1 MPESPIRK
9 IGFLA
14 DREQKIDKDFGLS
27 FNSFSRY
34 SKRKPNKNMSKVTN
48 LEKIIDEF
56 GPHLHDAP
64 IDGWSAQRNI
74 EKVVSTHCPYCGMQ
88 CGMNLLVE
96 KNHVVGVEPRYDFP
110 VNEGRLCP
118 KGVTAY
124 LQTHHPDRLLH
135 PLIKRNGNF
144 ERATWDE
151 ALDLVVSKFKEIQAK
166 NGKDAIAVYSGSSL
180 TTEKTYLVG
189 KFARVGLQTRFIDY
203 NGRLCMASA
212 AAGNNKA
219 FGVDRAA
226 NPWSDIPKAEV
237 LIIAGANC
245 AETFPIL
252 NGFLWKQRDNGGIWI
267 IIDPR
272 ETPTARQGDLHLQLK
287 PGTDVAVAN
296 GILNVLINENLLDEE
311 FIKNRTNDWEAT
323 RETALKYSPEIA
335 SEISDVPAEKIIQ
348 AARLYGRAKTG
359 MILHARG
366 IEHHSN
372 GTENVLSYINIVLAT
387 GKIGSEGRG
396 YGTIT
401 GQGNGQG
408 GREHGQ
414 KADQLPGYRSMLN
427 PEHRKYVS
435 DVWGIDES
443 EMPLAGVSAV
453 EVFEK
458 MREGEIKGLLSICS
472 NMMVSLPDTNKVRES
487 LNGLEFNVCIDFFMS
502 ESARHADVVLPGTTW
517 AEDEGT
523 TTNGEGRVIKINKAI
538 NPPGDAKEDWWILQ
552 EIARRMGR
560 GKYFQFNSPREIFD
574 ELRLASKGGKA
585 DYFGITYEKIKEQD
599 GVFWGCPTLEHKGT
613 PRLFE
618 EKFAHDDGKAKFHPI
633 EYKGAAEKPDDEFPL
648 IYTTGRIVHQYLSGN
663 QTRRIGFLVQ
673 QCPEPYVEIHP
684 ETALKYKINDG
695 ERVKV
700 ISRRGEGIFPA
711 LVVKT
716 IRPDT
721 IFIPYH
727 WGDEKA
733 ANLLTNAAL
742 DPTSRIPEY
751 KACAARIE
759 KIHSRE
765 LPILGE
771 IRKGMSQSEVQ
782 KGK

>member
-1 MPESPIRK
+1 
-9 IGFLA
+9 
-14 DREQKIDKDFGLS
+14 
-27 FNSFSRY
+27 
-34 SKRKPNKNMSKVTN
+34 MSKVEH
-48 LEKIIDEF
+48 LESIIDRF

-64 IDGWSAQRNI
+64 FEGWQADRKID
-74 EKVVSTHCPYCGMQ
+74 KVVPTHCPYCGMQ

-96 KNHVVGVEPRYDFP
+96 KNHVVGLEPRYDFP

-124 LQTHHPDRLLH
+124 LQTHHPDRLLY

-144 ERATWDE
+144 ERASWDE
-151 ALDLVVSKFKEIQAK
+151 ALDLIVGKFKDLQEK
-166 NGKDAIAVYSGSSL
+166 YGKDAIAVYSGSSL

-189 KFARVGLQTRFIDY
+189 KFARVALGTRYIDY

-219 FGVDRAA
+219 FGIDRAA
-226 NPWSDIPKAEV
+226 NPWSDIPFAEV

-245 AETFPIL
+245 AETFPII
-252 NGFLWKQRDNGGIWI
+252 NGFLWKQRDNGGRWI
-267 IIDPR
+267 VIDPR
-272 ETPTARQGDLHLQLK
+272 ETPTARQGDIHLQLR
-287 PGTDVAVAN
+287 PGTDVAVT
-296 GILNVLINENLLDEE
+296 GGMLNVLINENLIDQKFIDE
-311 FIKNRTNDWEAT
+311 RTNDWQAT
-323 RETALKYSPEIA
+323 REAALKYTPAIA
-335 SEISDVPAEKIIQ
+335 SDISGVPVEKIVQ

-359 MILHARG
+359 MVMHARG

-372 GTENVLSYINIVLAT
+372 GTENVLSYINLVLAT
-387 GKIGSEGRG
+387 GNIGSQGRG

-427 PEHRKYVS
+427 PEHRKHIAEL
-435 DVWGIDES
+435 WGIDES
-443 EMPLAGVSAV
+443 ELPEAGVSAV
-453 EVFEK
+453 EMFEK
-458 MREGEIKGLLSICS
+458 MGSGEIKGLLSICS
-472 NMMVSLPDTNKVRES
+472 NMMVSLPDTNRVRKS
-487 LNGLEFNVCIDFFMS
+487 LETLDFNVNIDFFMS
-502 ESARHADVVLPGTTW
+502 EASRYADVVLPGTTW

-523 TTNGEGRVIKINKAI
+523 TTSGEGRVIKINQAI
-538 NPPGDAKEDWWILQ
+538 DPPGEARRDWETLQ
-552 EIARRMGR
+552 DIAHRMGR
-560 GKYFQFNSPREIFD
+560 GEYFQFKEPREIFD

-585 DYFGITYEKIKEQD
+585 DYYGITYEKIDAQD
-599 GVFWGCPTLEHKGT
+599 GVFWPCPTEESTGT

-618 EKFAHDDGKAKFHPI
+618 ERFAHEDGQAKFHPI
-633 EYKGAAEKPDDEFPL
+633 EYKGAEEKPDDEYPL
-648 IYTTGRIVHQYLSGN
+648 IFTSGRIVHQYLSGN

-673 QCPEPYVEIHP
+673 QCPEPFVEIHP
-684 ETALKYKINDG
+684 ETAMKYKINDG
-695 ERVKV
+695 ERIKV

-727 WGDEKA
+727 WGEQLA
-733 ANLLTNAAL
+733 ANQITNAAL
-742 DPTSRIPEY
+742 DPTSKIPEF

-759 KIHSRE
+759 KVHSRE
-765 LPILGE
+765 LPILGKG
-771 IRKGMSQSEVQ
+771 RKGTSLSEAQ
-782 KGK
+782 RGK

>member
-1 MPESPIRK
+1 
-9 IGFLA
+9 
-14 DREQKIDKDFGLS
+14 
-27 FNSFSRY
+27 
-34 SKRKPNKNMSKVTN
+34 MSKVEN
-48 LEKIIDEF
+48 LASIIDRF
-56 GPHLHDAP
+56 GPHLHDEP
-64 IDGWSAQRNI
+64 IGGWSAERKI
-74 EKVVSTHCPYCGMQ
+74 DKIVPTHCPYCGMQ

-124 LQTHHPDRLLH
+124 LQTHHPDRLEY

-144 ERATWDE
+144 ERASWDE
-151 ALDLVVSKFKEIQAK
+151 ALDLIVSKFKGLQEK
-166 NGKDAIAVYSGSSL
+166 YGKDSIAVYSGSSL

-189 KFARVGLQTRFIDY
+189 KFARLGLQTRYIDY

-212 AAGNNKA
+212 AGGNNKA
-219 FGVDRAA
+219 FGIDRAA
-226 NPWSDIPKAEV
+226 NPWSDIPYAEV

-252 NGFLWKQRDNGGIWI
+252 NGFLWKQRDNGGVWI
-267 IIDPR
+267 VIDPR

-296 GILNVLINENLLDEE
+296 GILNVLITENLIDQA
-311 FIKNRTNDWEAT
+311 FIDSRTNDWEAT
-323 RETALKYSPEIA
+323 RTAALNYPPDVA
-335 SEISDVPAEKIIQ
+335 SEISGVPAEKIIQ

-359 MILHARG
+359 MIMHARG

-372 GTENVLSYINIVLAT
+372 GTENVLSYINIALAT

-427 PEHRKYVS
+427 PEHRKYIAE
-435 DVWGIDES
+435 VWGIDES
-443 EMPLAGVSAV
+443 EMPEPGVSAV
-453 EVFEK
+453 ELFNK

-472 NMMVSLPDTNKVRES
+472 NMMVSLPDTNQVRKS
-487 LNGLEFNVCIDFFMS
+487 LEGLEFNVCIDFFLS
-502 ESARHADVVLPGTTW
+502 ESARYADVVLPGTTW
-517 AEDEGT
+517 SEDEGT
-523 TTNGEGRVIKINKAI
+523 TTSGEGRVIKINKAI
-538 NPPGDAKEDWWILQ
+538 DPPGEARQDWRILQ
-552 EIARRMGR
+552 EIAVRMGR
-560 GKYFQFNSPREIFD
+560 GKYFQFESPRAIFD
-574 ELRLASKGGKA
+574 ELRVASKGGKA
-585 DYFGITYEKIKEQD
+585 DYFGITYEKIDKQD
-599 GVFWGCPTLEHKGT
+599 GVFWPCPTEESTGT

-618 EKFAHDDGKAKFHPI
+618 ERFAHDDGKAKFHAI
-633 EYKGAAEKPDDEFPL
+633 EYKGAAEKPDEEYPL
-648 IYTTGRIVHQYLSGN
+648 IFTSGRIVHQYLSGN

-673 QCPEPYVEIHP
+673 QCPEPFVEIHP
-684 ETALKYKINDG
+684 ETAMKYKINDG

-727 WGDEKA
+727 WGEELA
-733 ANLLTNAAL
+733 ANQITNAAL
-742 DPTSRIPEY
+742 DPTSKIPEF
-751 KACAARIE
+751 KACAARLE
-759 KIHSRE
+759 KIHTRE

-771 IRKGMSQSEVQ
+771 VRKGTSQNEVQ
-782 KGK
+782 RGK

>member
-1 MPESPIRK
+1 
-9 IGFLA
+9 
-14 DREQKIDKDFGLS
+14 
-27 FNSFSRY
+27 
-34 SKRKPNKNMSKVTN
+34 MSKVEN
-48 LEKIIDEF
+48 LASIIDRF
-56 GPHLHDAP
+56 GPHLHDEP
-64 IDGWSAQRNI
+64 IGGWSAERKI
-74 EKVVSTHCPYCGMQ
+74 DKMVPTHCPYCGMQ

-124 LQTHHPDRLLH
+124 LQTHHPDRLEY

-144 ERATWDE
+144 ERASWDE
-151 ALDLVVSKFKEIQAK
+151 ALDLIVTKFKGLQEK
-166 NGKDAIAVYSGSSL
+166 YGKDSIAVYSGSSL

-189 KFARVGLQTRFIDY
+189 KFARLGLQTRYIDY

-212 AAGNNKA
+212 AGGNNKA
-219 FGVDRAA
+219 FGIDRAA
-226 NPWSDIPKAEV
+226 NPWSDIPHAEV

-252 NGFLWKQRDNGGIWI
+252 NGFLWKQRDNGGVWI
-267 IIDPR
+267 VIDPR

-296 GILNVLINENLLDEE
+296 GILNVLINENLIDQA
-311 FIKNRTNDWEAT
+311 FIDSRTNDWEAT
-323 RETALKYSPEIA
+323 KVAALNYPPDVA
-335 SEISDVPAEKIIQ
+335 SEISGVPAEKIIQ

-359 MILHARG
+359 MIMHARG

-372 GTENVLSYINIVLAT
+372 GTENVLSYINIALAT

-427 PEHRKYVS
+427 PEHRKYIAE
-435 DVWGIDES
+435 VWGIDES
-443 EMPLAGVSAV
+443 ELPQPGVSAV
-453 EVFEK
+453 ELFNK

-472 NMMVSLPDTNKVRES
+472 NMMVSLPDTNQVRKS
-487 LNGLEFNVCIDFFMS
+487 LEGLEFNVCIDFFLS
-502 ESARHADVVLPGTTW
+502 ESARYADVVLPGTTW
-517 AEDEGT
+517 SEDEGT
-523 TTNGEGRVIKINKAI
+523 TTSGEGRVIKINKAI
-538 NPPGDAKEDWWILQ
+538 DPPGEARQDWRTLQ

-560 GKYFQFNSPREIFD
+560 GKYFQFESPREIFD
-574 ELRLASKGGKA
+574 ELRVASKGGKA
-585 DYFGITYEKIKEQD
+585 DYFGITYEKIDKQD
-599 GVFWGCPTLEHKGT
+599 GVFWPCPTEESTGT

-618 EKFAHDDGKAKFHPI
+618 ERFAHDDGKAKFHAI
-633 EYKGAAEKPDDEFPL
+633 EYKGAAELPDEEYPL
-648 IYTTGRIVHQYLSGN
+648 IFTSGRIVHQYLSGN

-673 QCPEPYVEIHP
+673 QCPEPFVEIHP
-684 ETALKYKINDG
+684 ETAMKYKINDG

-727 WGDEKA
+727 WGEELA
-733 ANLLTNAAL
+733 ANQITNAAL
-742 DPTSRIPEY
+742 DPTSKIPEF
-751 KACAARIE
+751 KACAARLE
-759 KIHSRE
+759 KIHTRE

-771 IRKGMSQSEVQ
+771 VRKGTSQNEVQ
-782 KGK
+782 RGK

>member
-1 MPESPIRK
+1 
-9 IGFLA
+9 
-14 DREQKIDKDFGLS
+14 
-27 FNSFSRY
+27 
-34 SKRKPNKNMSKVTN
+34 MSKVTN

-96 KNHVVGVEPRYDFP
+96 KNKVVGVEPRYDFP

-296 GILNVLINENLLDEE
+296 GILNVLINEKLIDEE

-372 GTENVLSYINIVLAT
+372 GTVNVLSYINIVLAT

-458 MREGEIKGLLSICS
+458 MREGEIKVLLSICS

-538 NPPGDAKEDWWILQ
+538 DPPGNAKEDWWILQ

>member
-1 MPESPIRK
+1 MALVPTTK
-9 IGFLA
+9 IT
-14 DREQKIDKDFGLS
+14 
-27 FNSFSRY
+27 
-34 SKRKPNKNMSKVTN
+34 MSKVEN
-48 LEKIIDEF
+48 LASIIDRF
-56 GPHLHDAP
+56 GPHLHDEP
-64 IDGWSAQRNI
+64 IGGWSAERKI
-74 EKVVSTHCPYCGMQ
+74 DKMVPTHCPYCGMQ
-88 CGMNLLVE
+88 CGLNLLVE

-124 LQTHHPDRLLH
+124 LQTHHPDRLEY

-144 ERATWDE
+144 ERASWDE
-151 ALDLVVSKFKEIQAK
+151 ALDLVVSKFKALQEK
-166 NGKDAIAVYSGSSL
+166 YGKDSIAVYSGSSL

-189 KFARVGLQTRFIDY
+189 KFARLGLQTRYIDY

-219 FGVDRAA
+219 FGIDRAA
-226 NPWSDIPKAEV
+226 NPWSDIPHAEV

-252 NGFLWKQRDNGGIWI
+252 NGFLWKQRDNGGVWI
-267 IIDPR
+267 VIDPR

-296 GILNVLINENLLDEE
+296 GILNVLINENLIDQA
-311 FIKNRTNDWEAT
+311 FIDSRTNDWEAAKAA
-323 RETALKYSPEIA
+323 ALNYPPDVA
-335 SEISDVPAEKIIQ
+335 SEISGVPAEKIIQ

-359 MILHARG
+359 MIMHARG

-414 KADQLPGYRSMLN
+414 KADQLPGYRSILN
-427 PEHRKYVS
+427 PEHRKYIAE
-435 DVWGIDES
+435 VWGIDES
-443 EMPLAGVSAV
+443 EMPQPGVSAV
-453 EVFEK
+453 ELFNK

-472 NMMVSLPDTNKVRES
+472 NMMVSLPDTNQVRKS
-487 LNGLEFNVCIDFFMS
+487 LEGLEFNVCIDFFLS
-502 ESARHADVVLPGTTW
+502 ESARYADVVLPGTTW
-517 AEDEGT
+517 SEDEGT
-523 TTNGEGRVIKINKAI
+523 TTSGEGRVIKINKAI
-538 NPPGDAKEDWWILQ
+538 DPPGEARRDWQILQ
-552 EIARRMGR
+552 EIAVRLGR
-560 GKYFQFNSPREIFD
+560 GKYFQFETPREIFD
-574 ELRLASKGGKA
+574 ELRVASKGGKA
-585 DYFGITYEKIKEQD
+585 DYFGITYEKIEKQD
-599 GVFWGCPTLEHKGT
+599 GVFWPCPTEESTGT

-618 EKFAHDDGKAKFHPI
+618 EHFAHDDGKAKFHAI
-633 EYKGAAEKPDDEFPL
+633 EYKGAAETPDEEYPL
-648 IYTTGRIVHQYLSGN
+648 IFTSGRIVHQYLSGN

-673 QCPEPYVEIHP
+673 QCPEPFVEIHP
-684 ETALKYKINDG
+684 ETAMKYKINDG

-727 WGDEKA
+727 WGEELA
-733 ANLLTNAAL
+733 ANQITNAVL
-742 DPTSRIPEY
+742 DPTSKIPEF

-759 KIHSRE
+759 KIRTRE

-771 IRKGMSQSEVQ
+771 VRKGTSQSEVQ

>member
-1 MPESPIRK
+1 
-9 IGFLA
+9 
-14 DREQKIDKDFGLS
+14 
-27 FNSFSRY
+27 
-34 SKRKPNKNMSKVTN
+34 MSKVEN
-48 LEKIIDEF
+48 VEKIIERF

-64 IDGWSAQRNI
+64 FEGWQADRVID
-74 EKVVSTHCPYCGMQ
+74 KVVDTHCPYCGMQ
-88 CGMNLLVE
+88 CGMKLLVE

-124 LQTHHPDRLLH
+124 LQTHHPDRLEY

-144 ERATWDE
+144 ERASWDE
-151 ALDLVVSKFKEIQAK
+151 AFDLIVSRFKDLQEK
-166 NGKDAIAVYSGSSL
+166 HGKDSIAVYSGSSL

-189 KFARVGLQTRFIDY
+189 KFARVGLGTRFIDY

-219 FGVDRAA
+219 FGIDRAA
-226 NPWSDIPKAEV
+226 NPWSDIPHAQV

-245 AETFPIL
+245 AETFPII

-267 IIDPR
+267 VIDPR
-272 ETPTARQGDLHLQLK
+272 ETPTARQGDIHLQLK
-287 PGTDVAVAN
+287 PGTDAAVAN
-296 GILNVLINENLLDEE
+296 GILNVLINENLIDQA
-311 FIKNRTNDWEAT
+311 FIDTRTNGWEEA
-323 RETALKYSPEIA
+323 REMALKYPPEVA
-335 SEISDVPAEKIIQ
+335 AEISGVPAEKIIQ
-348 AARLYGRAKTG
+348 AARVYGRAKTG
-359 MILHARG
+359 MIMHARG

-387 GKIGSEGRG
+387 GKIGSKGRG

-414 KADQLPGYRSMLN
+414 KADQLPGYRYITD
-427 PEHRKYVS
+427 PDARKYVAG
-435 DVWGIDES
+435 VWGIDES
-443 EMPLAGVSAV
+443 ELPQAGVSAV
-453 EVFEK
+453 EAFQK
-458 MREGEIKGLLSICS
+458 MREGEIRGLLSICS
-472 NMMVSLPDTNKVRES
+472 NMMVSLPDTNAVRKS
-487 LNGLEFNVCIDFFMS
+487 LEKLEFNVCIDFFMS
-502 ESARHADVVLPGTTW
+502 EAARYADVVLPGTTW

-523 TTNGEGRVIKINKAI
+523 TTSGEGRVIKINKAI
-538 NPPGDAKEDWWILQ
+538 DPPGEARRDWEILQ

-560 GKYFQFNSPREIFD
+560 GQYFQFTSPREIFD
-574 ELRLASKGGKA
+574 ELRIASKGGKA
-585 DYFGITYEKIKEQD
+585 DYSGITYEKIDRQD
-599 GVFWGCPTLEHKGT
+599 GVFWPCPSDESEGT

-618 EKFAHDDGKAKFHPI
+618 ERFAHRDGKAKFHPI
-633 EYKGAAEKPDDEFPL
+633 EYKGADEKPDEEYPL
-648 IYTTGRIVHQYLSGN
+648 IFTSGRIVHQYLSGN

-673 QCPEPYVEIHP
+673 QCPEPFVEIHP
-684 ETALKYKINDG
+684 ETAAKYKINDG

-700 ISRRGEGIFPA
+700 VSRRGEGVFPA

-727 WGDEKA
+727 WGEELA
-733 ANLLTNAAL
+733 ANQITNAAL
-742 DPTSRIPEY
+742 DPTSKIPEF
-751 KACAARIE
+751 KACAARLE

-765 LPILGE
+765 LPILGKG
-771 IRKGMSQSEVQ
+771 RKGTSLSEAVQ
-782 KGK
+782 GRQQKEAS

>member
-1 MPESPIRK
+1 
-9 IGFLA
+9 
-14 DREQKIDKDFGLS
+14 
-27 FNSFSRY
+27 
-34 SKRKPNKNMSKVTN
+34 MSKVEN
-48 LEKIIDEF
+48 LASIIDRF
-56 GPHLHDAP
+56 GPHLHDEP
-64 IDGWSAQRNI
+64 IGGWSAERKI
-74 EKVVSTHCPYCGMQ
+74 DKMVPTHCPYCGMQ

-124 LQTHHPDRLLH
+124 LQTHHPDRLMY

-144 ERATWDE
+144 ERASWDE
-151 ALDLVVSKFKEIQAK
+151 ALDLIVSKFKGLQEK
-166 NGKDAIAVYSGSSL
+166 YGKDSIAVYSGSSL

-189 KFARVGLQTRFIDY
+189 KFARIGLQTRYIDY

-212 AAGNNKA
+212 AGGNNKA

-226 NPWSDIPKAEV
+226 NPWSDIPHAKV

-252 NGFLWKQRDNGGIWI
+252 NGFLWKQRDNGGVWI
-267 IIDPR
+267 VIDPR
-272 ETPTARQGDLHLQLK
+272 ETATARQGDLHLQLK

-296 GILNVLINENLLDEE
+296 GILNVLINENLIDQA
-311 FIKNRTNDWEAT
+311 FIDSRTNEWEPAK
-323 RETALKYSPEIA
+323 TAALNYPPEVA
-335 SEISDVPAEKIIQ
+335 AEISGVPAEKIIQ

-359 MILHARG
+359 MIMHARG

-372 GTENVLSYINIVLAT
+372 GTENVLSYINIALAT

-414 KADQLPGYRSMLN
+414 KADQLPGYRSILN
-427 PEHRKYVS
+427 PEHRKYIAG
-435 DVWGIDES
+435 VWGIDES
-443 EMPLAGVSAV
+443 ELPGPGVSAV
-453 EVFEK
+453 ELFNK

-487 LNGLEFNVCIDFFMS
+487 LEGLEFNVCIDFFLS
-502 ESARHADVVLPGTTW
+502 ESARYADVVLPGTTW
-517 AEDEGT
+517 SEDEGT
-523 TTNGEGRVIKINKAI
+523 TTSGEGRVIKINKAI
-538 NPPGDAKEDWWILQ
+538 DPPGEAREDWKTLQ

-560 GKYFQFNSPREIFD
+560 GKYFAFESPREIFD
-574 ELRLASKGGKA
+574 ELRIASKGGKA
-585 DYFGITYEKIKEQD
+585 DYYGITYEKIDKQD
-599 GVFWGCPTLEHKGT
+599 GVFWPCPTEESTGT

-618 EKFAHDDGKAKFHPI
+618 DRFAHDDGKAKFHAV
-633 EYKGAAEKPDDEFPL
+633 EYKGAAEKPDEEYPL
-648 IYTTGRIVHQYLSGN
+648 IFTSGRIVHQYLSGN

-673 QCPEPYVEIHP
+673 QCPEPFVEIHP
-684 ETALKYKINDG
+684 ETAMKYKINDG

-727 WGDEKA
+727 WGEELA
-733 ANLLTNAAL
+733 ANQLTNAAL
-742 DPTSRIPEY
+742 DPTSKIPEY

-771 IRKGMSQSEVQ
+771 VRKGTSRSEVQ
-782 KGK
+782 QGK